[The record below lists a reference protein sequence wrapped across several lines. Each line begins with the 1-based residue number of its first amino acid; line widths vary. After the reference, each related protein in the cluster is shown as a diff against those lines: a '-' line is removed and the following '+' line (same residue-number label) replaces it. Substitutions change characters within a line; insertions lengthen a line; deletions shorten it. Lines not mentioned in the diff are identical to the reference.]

1 MYVTRQEDVDPQE
14 AGDAPLFYG
23 GRVTRQPLV
32 GRTEPEDYN
41 FGIVSFYS
49 GAKNH
54 FQTHTSDQILF
65 ATKGLGIVA
74 NESEEV
80 QMGAGDTAFIPAGE
94 KHWHGATDGHDFSH
108 ISLTR
113 PGSVTEMFKPE
124 S

>member
-49 GAKNH
+49 GA
-54 FQTHTSDQILF
+54 
-65 ATKGLGIVA
+65 
-74 NESEEV
+74 
-80 QMGAGDTAFIPAGE
+80 
-94 KHWHGATDGHDFSH
+94 
-108 ISLTR
+108 
-113 PGSVTEMFKPE
+113 
-124 S
+124 